1 MADYAAIRTALAAA
15 LAESSTFIQVA
26 ATVPDTVSPPAALIT
41 PGSPVAEYHGA
52 FGNGMERFVFT
63 VTLIAQRFD
72 DKAHQRLLDGFISG
86 AAGVRAL
93 IEVDKT
99 LGGESQTLQ
108 VTNCTSYGVVSISDV
123 EYLGTDFTVEVFA

>member
-15 LAESSTFIQVA
+15 LAEAATLPQGA

-72 DKAHQRLLDGFISG
+72 DTAQQTLLDGCLSG

>member
-1 MADYAAIRTALAAA
+1 
-15 LAESSTFIQVA
+15 
-26 ATVPDTVSPPAALIT
+26 
-41 PGSPVAEYHGA
+41 
-52 FGNGMERFVFT
+52 MERFVFT

-72 DKAHQRLLDGFISG
+72 DTAQQTLLDGFISG
-86 AAGVRAL
+86 SAGVRAL